1 MMPSF
6 AGRNHLCRVLA
17 PAAGTGALAVVG
29 FQIPVHGIHQI
40 LQGGEVAP
48 LQATPCQFGEE
59 TLHRM
64 HPGTGGGDEVKVPVG
79 VCFQPGMQRGG
90 LMRSVVVQD
99 HVYGDI
105 GGAVGGQLIQKGQKL
120 LLAMPGLRLGG
131 DLSGLHVQ
139 GGAGRGGAMSDVG
152 VRVRGGVSRLQ
163 GQASLGVRPGLNLG
177 LCVSGQHQG
186 VRGGSIYR
194 PITSRA
200 LRAKWGSVES
210 LNCRQRCGASPATHA
225 CRRWPSSGVT

>member
-79 VCFQPGMQRGG
+79 VCFQLGMQRGG

-131 DLSGLHVQ
+131 DLSG
-139 GGAGRGGAMSDVG
+139 
-152 VRVRGGVSRLQ
+152 
-163 GQASLGVRPGLNLG
+163 
-177 LCVSGQHQG
+177 QHQG

-200 LRAKWGSVES
+200 LRAKWGSVER
-210 LNCRQRCGASPATHA
+210 LNCRQRCGASPAPHA